1 MSANGYQVRMAI
13 FLAAV
18 CEQTYDQYSDPDG
31 RFVVPYGYQSTAEIS
46 AKSFRGEWERFGFV
60 LESESDIILA
70 FRGTVSTSDWI
81 SDAIAMQTPFKFVN
95 NAGLTHKGF
104 TDIYSSARPQIMELL
119 SKAPADKTVY
129 ITGHSLG
136 GALATLCAIDVA
148 ANTAYTTPWVYTF
161 GSPRVGDPA
170 FSKAFIRQ
178 VKTSYRINNLVDAV
192 THIPPFIYKLP
203 KRKKT
208 VFYTHVRHSVSMLFQ
223 NGSPGNNHII
233 GSYYEALA
241 KEDPLYA
248 RQLCMLNPGFCPD

>member
-1 MSANGYQVRMAI
+1 MSANGFQVRMAI

-18 CEQTYDQYSDPDG
+18 CEQTYNQYNDPNG
-31 RFVVPYGYQSTAEIS
+31 QFVVPYGYQTTAEIS

-60 LESESDIILA
+60 LESESDLIIA

-81 SDAIAMQTPFKFVN
+81 SDAIAVQTPFKFVN

-104 TDIYSSARPQIMELL
+104 TDIYTSARTQILELL
-119 SKAPADKTVY
+119 GKLPAGKTVY

-136 GALATLCAIDVA
+136 GALATFCAIDVA
-148 ANTAYTTPWVYTF
+148 SNTPFTTPWVYTF

-170 FSKAFIRQ
+170 FSKAFIRL
-178 VKTSYRINNLVDAV
+178 VKGSYRVNNLVDAV

-208 VFYTHVRHSVSMLFQ
+208 IFYTHVRHSVSMLFQ

-233 GSYYEALA
+233 GSYFEALT

-248 RQLCMLNPGFCPD
+248 RQLCTGNPGFCPV